1 MKNITPLIIAALLV
15 SLLASCSKRPTQ
27 SVWTSSDSFIIEPR
41 VSVGPVHS
49 GMTAHQVVAAFGEPD
64 NGEPDKIKL
73 VALKY
78 LKLGIS
84 VSLRSSDGIVSDVW
98 CYTNSDSGM
107 TKPFTGHTKEGIGIG
122 ANRAAIVSAYG
133 NPTRDNSLDEVEFM
147 RYDSL
152 GIDFGLK
159 NDKLISIAV
168 FFKP

>member
-49 GMTAHQVVAAFGEPD
+49 GMTAHQVVATFGEPD
-64 NGEPDKIKL
+64 NGDPDKIKL

-78 LKLGIS
+78 LNLGIS
-84 VSLRSSDGIVSDVW
+84 VSLSDGGIVSDVW
-98 CYTNSDSGM
+98 CWTNSDSGM

-122 ANRAAIVSAYG
+122 ASRDAIVSAYG
-133 NPTRDNSLDEVEFM
+133 NPTKDNSLDGVEFM

-152 GIDFGLK
+152 GLHFGLK
-159 NDKLISIAV
+159 NDKLLSIGV

>member
-1 MKNITPLIIAALLV
+1 
-15 SLLASCSKRPTQ
+15 
-27 SVWTSSDSFIIEPR
+27 
-41 VSVGPVHS
+41 
-49 GMTAHQVVAAFGEPD
+49 MTAHQVVAAFGEPD
-64 NGEPDKIKL
+64 NGDPDKIKL

-133 NPTRDNSLDEVEFM
+133 NPNKDNSLEGDEVM
-147 RYDSL
+147 KYDSL
-152 GIDFGLK
+152 GLHFGLK
-159 NDKLISIAV
+159 NDKLISIGV